1 MRLWKPLSRRTSL
14 CIFAVIAVAA
24 IVLDRLSK
32 AWAVAALPL
41 GTAQGPSLGLV
52 RLTMVHNTGAAF
64 SIGDG
69 FPLFFVGVAAVICVA
84 IAAFMLLVR
93 EHRMLDV
100 IAAGLVFGGAVG
112 NAIDRV
118 LHQYVV
124 DFFEFTFFS
133 FPVFNVA
140 DICITCGVALFMVYV
155 VFFMDLG
162 ERGQDASEGGR

>member
-1 MRLWKPLSRRTSL
+1 MSFFLYSL
-14 CIFAVIAVAA
+14 FVLAIVAA
-24 IVLDRLSK
+24 DQITKYLV
-32 AWAVAALPL
+32 VVNIPL
-41 GTAQGPSLGLV
+41 YTDVPFIPGVLGLTYV
-52 RLTMVHNTGAAF
+52 QNTGAAF

-69 FPLFFVGVAAVICVA
+69 FPLFFVGVAAVICAA
-84 IAAFMLLVR
+84 ILAFMLLVR
-93 EHRMLDV
+93 QHRMLGV

-112 NAIDRV
+112 NAVDRV
-118 LHQYVV
+118 LYQYVV

-140 DICITCGVALFMVYV
+140 DICITCGVVLFMVYV

>member
-1 MRLWKPLSRRTSL
+1 
-14 CIFAVIAVAA
+14 
-24 IVLDRLSK
+24 
-32 AWAVAALPL
+32 
-41 GTAQGPSLGLV
+41 
-52 RLTMVHNTGAAF
+52 
-64 SIGDG
+64 
-69 FPLFFVGVAAVICVA
+69 
-84 IAAFMLLVR
+84 
-93 EHRMLDV
+93 MLDV

-112 NAIDRV
+112 NAVDRV

-162 ERGQDASEGGR
+162 SDGQDISEGGR